1 MPLVY
6 AGICLLTML
15 VFGAVAAMAA
25 FDLEFLGGL
34 IIAGMYVSATL
45 SLCLIAGVPVAT
57 LGAA

>member
-1 MPLVY
+1 
-6 AGICLLTML
+6 
-15 VFGAVAAMAA
+15 MAA

-45 SLCLIAGVPVAT
+45 SLCLIAGVPLAT

>member
-6 AGICLLTML
+6 AGICLLAML

-34 IIAGMYVSATL
+34 IIAGMYVTATL
-45 SLCLIAGVPVAT
+45 SLCLIAGVPLAT